1 MKKLNLPNRLT
12 VARLFMVPVFLL
24 VMFFIPGKFWL
35 IRNIVGAVIFLSAA
49 ITDAVDGHMARKYG
63 LITDFGKFLDPLADK
78 ALVISA
84 MTMIFYHFEN
94 IRPYFVWVFVIVL
107 LREFAVTGL
116 RLLINGKGVVLAAG
130 LLGKIKTVLQMVF
143 IMTALLEP
151 VLYRIIF
158 AIWKTA
164 PIDVISFLGK
174 YPPLTFITMAG
185 TLLFTVWSCIDY
197 FKGTGQYID
206 PEK

>member
-1 MKKLNLPNRLT
+1 MKKLNLPNKLT
-12 VARLFMVPVFLL
+12 VARLFMVPVFLI
-24 VMFFIPGKFWL
+24 VMFVIPPRLWIL
-35 IRNIVGAVIFLSAA
+35 RNALGAFLFLAAA
-49 ITDAVDGHMARKYG
+49 ITDAIDGHLARKHK
-63 LITDFGKFLDPLADK
+63 LITNFGKFLDPLADK

-94 IRPYFVWVFVIVL
+94 IRPYFLWVFVIVL

-116 RLLINGKGVVLAAG
+116 RLLINSEGVVLAAG
-130 LLGKIKTVLQMVF
+130 ILGKIKTVLQMVF
-143 IMTALLEP
+143 IMTTLLEP
-151 VLYRIIF
+151 ILYRIIF

-164 PIDVISFLGK
+164 PTDVISFLAK

-197 FKGTGQYID
+197 FKGTGKYID